1 MEVKVDNFIVV
12 LRAQM
17 ITSNTYREGFDFTL
31 KLNRKIF
38 HIYGLISFD
47 ILPYKCVVYF
57 ELGLYHM
64 HPVNSFI
71 FHGEV

>member
-1 MEVKVDNFIVV
+1 MEVKVDNFVVV

-17 ITSNTYREGFDFTL
+17 ITSNTFDFTL